1 MNPMQKKNHRVD
13 ECKNQ
18 WAALHGIPL
27 IRIWEHDIRNNVGGV
42 MKMLKEKVKFG
53 SEELDKKKEKN
64 KRHVNNLDDKLN
76 KKKE

>member
-1 MNPMQKKNHRVD
+1 
-13 ECKNQ
+13 
-18 WAALHGIPL
+18 
-27 IRIWEHDIRNNVGGV
+27 
-42 MKMLKEKVKFG
+42 MKMLKDKVKFG